1 MAVTPNESECRP
13 MRALKLIA
21 TIDSSRRI
29 VLQLPPDMP
38 EGDVEIIVLFDED
51 EKVEQAAK
59 GEVLR
64 AG

>member
-1 MAVTPNESECRP
+1 

-38 EGDVEIIVLFDED
+38 EGDVEIIVLLDED